1 MARKTIKIEIPTGS
15 PDDMVLLTEGIQAH
29 HLALGS
35 AATLDSEVV
44 AALADKAAQA
54 KAKRK
59 QAAELTAQAETLN
72 LQAATLLGIAPGQTS
87 ETKDTVLYRIEG
99 IRDELLIEHRGTEQ
113 ALGEYRFDITIG
125 TAKTPGPRKKKTV

>member
-15 PDDMVLLTEGIQAH
+15 PDEMVTLAEGIKTH

-35 AATLDSEVV
+35 AATLDNDDVT
-44 AALADKAAQA
+44 AMADKAAQA

-59 QAAELTAQAETLN
+59 QAAELNAQAETLN

-87 ETKDTVLYRIEG
+87 ETKDTVLFHING
-99 IRDELLIEHRGTEQ
+99 IRDGLLIEHRGDEQ
-113 ALGEYRFDITIG
+113 ALGEYGFDITIG
-125 TAKTPGPRKKKTV
+125 TAKTPGPRKPKP